1 MNRPTLKSEAIRLTR
16 AWSNAPGQTTVRTY
30 CVDRQIANE
39 ILRDVQNIGIPAD
52 AIIVNAVREPN
63 PPTEMKKRR
72 GVQTSLL
79 VGLPVGAVVGLAV
92 ALVST
97 QGAFSGAVS
106 WKPWEYY
113 LVLFS
118 WSALSA
124 VCFAGF
130 VAILTFGLRKLSHNP
145 ASENPS
151 STPYVVEVRC
161 NADQIEKT
169 QEICRRA
176 GSTVRE

>member
-1 MNRPTLKSEAIRLTR
+1 MNRPPLKSEAIRLTR
-16 AWSNAPGQTTVRTY
+16 TWSNSPGQTTVRTY
-30 CVDRQIANE
+30 CVDRQIANQ
-39 ILRDVQNIGIPAD
+39 ILQDVQKIGIPAD
-52 AIIVNAVREPN
+52 AIIVNAVRESN
-63 PPTEMKKRR
+63 PPTEAKRQR

-79 VGLPVGAVVGLAV
+79 VGLPVGAVVGLTV

-97 QGAFSGAVS
+97 QEASGGAAS
-106 WKPWEYY
+106 WNPWQYY

-118 WSALSA
+118 WSAICA
-124 VCFAGF
+124 VFFAGF
-130 VAILTFGLRKLSHNP
+130 AALVTFGFRKLSHNP
-145 ASENPS
+145 ASDKPG